1 MKGKEFQGTMVGD
14 LTGRNKLNGGTVMDI
29 VHTRERIL
37 KGIIVVSSLMA
48 VLFLA
53 VCKKGMHEDEYYT
66 YLLANHEGNGLAV
79 EYENGIK
86 LNSSECFDQFFYADG
101 FSIKNIWN
109 NQKND
114 VHPPLYYL
122 IFHIFSLLTHH
133 YGGMKSGIILNAFFH
148 ICNIMVLYSILKRIL
163 HRIDMSLLGCGLYAM
178 LPAVL
183 GNVIFIR
190 MYALMSLFV
199 LLLVLCMLEGMQ
211 DCTNRRTY
219 IFLGIV
225 SIAGILTHYYFIIYL
240 FYSCV
245 IYGGRLLVSRM
256 WKHLV
261 GFIMVMGGA
270 VGISYIIFPVM
281 ISHIFLGYR
290 GEQSFD
296 NLLHSQW
303 GASLKFYMQKLD
315 NIFGGLML
323 AVIAI
328 SCICLLKNAGRLNHK
343 KKENIYILMIILVP
357 GILYFLTITKIA
369 VLMDE
374 RYISPIFG
382 ISVILLIWGIEKLVD
397 MISASKGT
405 ATAIAI
411 CIVGLILGNS
421 WKSYTWDGLHL
432 EAEAYLDIANQY
444 GQNNECIDIYNTSWK
459 SISALQQLAKYQAV
473 SFIPSGSLGL
483 LDSEYIKEYDHLV
496 VYVDSDLG
504 EEQINNIL
512 ETLLEKN
519 SKLQSYNL
527 LYQYG
532 YQTAY
537 YLE

>member
-1 MKGKEFQGTMVGD
+1 
-14 LTGRNKLNGGTVMDI
+14 
-29 VHTRERIL
+29 
-37 KGIIVVSSLMA
+37 
-48 VLFLA
+48 
-53 VCKKGMHEDEYYT
+53 MHEDEYYT

-79 EYENGIK
+79 DYENGVR
-86 LNSSECFDQFFYADG
+86 LNSAEYVAQFFYADK
-101 FSIKNIWN
+101 FSIKNVWN
-109 NQKND
+109 NQKLD

-122 IFHIFSLLTHH
+122 IFHIFGLLTH
-133 YGGMKSGIILNAFFH
+133 YFGGMKSGIILNALFH
-148 ICNIMVLYSILKRIL
+148 ICSIMVLYSILKRIL
-163 HRIDMSLLGCGLYAM
+163 HRIDMLLLGCGLYAM

-190 MYALMSLFV
+190 MYTLMSFFV
-199 LLLVLCMLEGMQ
+199 LLLVLCMLQGMQ
-211 DCTNRRTY
+211 NCANRRTY

-240 FYSCV
+240 FYSCA
-245 IYGGRLLVSRM
+245 IYGGWLLVSKM

-261 GFIMVMGGA
+261 GFITVMLGS
-270 VGISYIIFPVM
+270 VGISYLIFPAM
-281 ISHIFLGYR
+281 TSHIFLGYR

-303 GASLKFYMQKLD
+303 GTSLKFFVQKLD
-315 NIFGGLML
+315 NIFGGLLL
-323 AVIAI
+323 AVIAV
-328 SCICLLKNAGRLNHK
+328 SCICLLKNAGKLNLK
-343 KKENIYILMIILVP
+343 KTENIHIIMIILVP

-382 ISVILLIWGIEKLVD
+382 ISVILLVWGIEKLID
-397 MISASKGT
+397 MMSAGKSAK
-405 ATAIAI
+405 TAIAI
-411 CIVGLILGNS
+411 CIVGVILGNS
-421 WKSYTWDGLHL
+421 WKTYTWDGLHL
-432 EAEAYLDIANQY
+432 EAEVFLDIANQY
-444 GQNNECIDIYNTSWK
+444 GQNSECIDIYSTTWK
-459 SISALQQLAKYQAV
+459 SISALQQFAQYQVV
-473 SFIPSGSLGL
+473 SFIPSDSLEL

-512 ETLLEKN
+512 EMLLEKN
-519 SKLQSYNL
+519 SRLQSYSL